1 MKVYISVFSSSLGAA
16 VAQLLVSR
24 GHKVW
29 EVARRGSLMAQLGE
43 RLHNPQL
50 NLQVAD
56 ICIQKNLRRFE
67 RMVRESECLLDV
79 IVLKAG

>member
-1 MKVYISVFSSSLGAA
+1 LKVYNIVVSSSLGAA

-56 ICIQKNLRRFE
+56 ICIQKNLRRVE
-67 RMVRESECLLDV
+67 RVVRESDCQLDV